1 MSFLRII
8 TIALFFS
15 ISLIN
20 DVYSVMIDVR
30 TKEEWDSGHIEGA
43 THIPLK
49 NLSDKIDEF
58 TKDFNEEILLYCRS
72 GNRSGK
78 GKKLLDEIGYTNTKN
93 LGGIK
98 NVNENYGYEIV
109 SEDLY
114 FGSVDDHL
122 NLVYSSSN
130 KDYVKKFY
138 GDLLGL
144 KRISDIQLPENRLMI
159 RYIGGESELKFIIN
173 KENKNL
179 INNKPGHFLG
189 ISKLSLYFPIKN
201 KEKLVKKLNK
211 NQIQIKNY
219 KESLFKGSNIIKF
232 EILDFEKNIIEII
245 FMDKELDDYKF
256 NHSKIGVNVSDF
268 IEADRYFQKIL
279 GFKAIENEQGL
290 FDYKMGK
297 TIIGINV
304 LDDNR
309 KKYVGMPNEILG
321 MSLIQFVVKDIP
333 FSKEKILKRGGKIF
347 IEPYNIGDLAII
359 MFTQGPDGILFE
371 FGAAL

>member
-20 DVYSVMIDVR
+20 DVYSVIIDVR

-43 THIPLK
+43 NHIPLK
-49 NLSDKIDEF
+49 NLSNKIDEF
-58 TKDFNEEILLYCRS
+58 TKDYNEEILLYCRS

-78 GKKLLDEIGYTNTKN
+78 AKKLLDEIGYTNTKN

-144 KRISDIQLPENRLMI
+144 RRVSDIQLPENRLMI

-333 FSKEKILKRGGKIF
+333 FSREKILKRGGKIF
-347 IEPYNIGDLAII
+347 IEPYNIGNLAII

>member
-20 DVYSVMIDVR
+20 DVYSVIIDVR

-49 NLSDKIDEF
+49 NLSNKIDEF
-58 TKDFNEEILLYCRS
+58 TKDYNEEILLYCRS

-78 GKKLLDEIGYTNTKN
+78 AKKLLDEIGYTNTKN

-333 FSKEKILKRGGKIF
+333 FSREKILKRGGKIF

>member
-20 DVYSVMIDVR
+20 DVYSVIIDVR

-49 NLSDKIDEF
+49 NLSNKIDEF
-58 TKDFNEEILLYCRS
+58 TKDYNEEILLYCRS

-78 GKKLLDEIGYTNTKN
+78 AKKLLDEIGYTNTKN
-93 LGGIK
+93 LGGIES
-98 NVNENYGYEIV
+98 VSENYGYKIV
-109 SEDLY
+109 NEDLY

-130 KDYVKKFY
+130 KDYVEKFY

-144 KRISDIQLPENRLMI
+144 KRISNIQLPENRLMI
-159 RYIGGESELKFIIN
+159 RYIGGESELKFIVNEGN
-173 KENKNL
+173 KTL
-179 INNKPGHFLG
+179 IDNKPDHFLG
-189 ISKLSLYFPIKN
+189 ISKLSLYFPMKD
-201 KEKLVKKLNK
+201 KEKLIKKLNK
-211 NQIQIKNY
+211 DQIRIKNY

-232 EILDFEKNIIEII
+232 EILDFEKNVIEII

-256 NHSKIGVNVSDF
+256 NYSKIVVNVSNF
-268 IEADRYFQKIL
+268 SEAENYFKKIL
-279 GFKAIENEQGL
+279 GFKAIKNEQNL

-304 LDDNR
+304 LDNTR

-333 FSKEKILKRGGKIF
+333 FSREKILKRGGKIF